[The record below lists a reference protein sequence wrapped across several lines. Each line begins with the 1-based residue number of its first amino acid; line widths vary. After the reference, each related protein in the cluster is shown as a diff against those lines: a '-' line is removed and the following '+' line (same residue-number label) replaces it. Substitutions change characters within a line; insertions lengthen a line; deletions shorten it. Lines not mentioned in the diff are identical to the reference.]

1 MINVSK
7 GEIIV
12 RIIITHILR
21 NIKEK
26 KGRSLLIILSLMIA
40 SVVFILNLTIPNQIV
55 ETKAKQS
62 RDAIGKSDVLVAS
75 YVPFNI
81 NDIKLSNEES
91 KIVGVND
98 LYTIHKDKTLVIYGT
113 DIKEASNINLIDN
126 IDLLDNEIIISK
138 TTADKYKY
146 KLNDIITIDL
156 MDSKY
161 ELKIKDI
168 VEAKGLLS
176 FKSLSG
182 IINNDTYN
190 KITSDENNK
199 YRTYY
204 IDVLNNEKVDD
215 VKKYIQDNNDK
226 KEYMVEKLVDEEK
239 IREDNY
245 YTQFILLVIMIM
257 ATIMIFFV
265 VNTLNKMIVMERMPV
280 IGTFRSVGASK
291 FKMNMLLVLE
301 NSIYG
306 LLGGS
311 VGALVSILIN
321 NFAASMLTGTTIKAS
336 VPVNNL
342 ISGII
347 FTICLE
353 VFMSL
358 ASIIKSNKY
367 SIKEIMFE
375 GKNSKAGF
383 NIKESIIS
391 FILILLSIITYFVI
405 GDTNSLLS
413 ALSLIMFWVGIA
425 YFIPTMML
433 FLSKII
439 CGIAKMINS
448 GSLLMA
454 GKNLGFN
461 KLLISS
467 TRLVVISTSIMLVI
481 VNISMSFNSMIDSY
495 KVQFSGYD
503 GTIRDVSKKY
513 NEYASLNNV
522 DNVKN
527 IEYTFMYSNDDIT
540 YNDGKKLDANPMF
553 LGMDKSNPSI
563 KQLDYK
569 INDLKDD
576 ECLFDEILLKNNNL
590 KVGDTIDFYLKTQDS
605 HIKVKIVGTVNS
617 YYMSTQREIVV
628 LTDDVFKQKITEVP
642 FSIEFSVNDNN
653 KVRDTIELMEREL
666 KDPDITI
673 WTIDD
678 FCNIQ
683 RKNINSFMSLF
694 YIIIALSL
702 ILSFVGII
710 NNQLI
715 SFMERTKEIAVLN
728 SICMSKSQLRRML
741 VIENITSNIVACAF
755 GFGVSIMSLRYMNKL
770 MYGIKMYTDVQYQYN
785 VGLMIMGIVLVVLL
799 STVIVPIK
807 KMKKINVVEAIKY
820 E

>member
-1 MINVSK
+1 M
-7 GEIIV
+7 

-75 YVPFNI
+75 YVPFSI

-495 KVQFSGYD
+495 KIQFSGYD

-540 YNDGKKLDANPMF
+540 YNDGKTLDAGPMF

>member
-1 MINVSK
+1 M
-7 GEIIV
+7 

-513 NEYASLNNV
+513 NEYVKLNNV

-563 KQLDYK
+563 KELDYK

>member
-1 MINVSK
+1 M
-7 GEIIV
+7 

-413 ALSLIMFWVGIA
+413 TLSLIMFWVGIA

-540 YNDGKKLDANPMF
+540 YNDGKTLDAGPMF

>member
-1 MINVSK
+1 M
-7 GEIIV
+7 

-540 YNDGKKLDANPMF
+540 YNDGKTLDAGPMF

-563 KQLDYK
+563 KELDYK
-569 INDLKDD
+569 IKDLKDD

-590 KVGDTIDFYLKTQDS
+590 KVGDTIDFYLKTQGS

>member
-1 MINVSK
+1 M
-7 GEIIV
+7 

-503 GTIRDVSKKY
+503 GTIRDISKKY
-513 NEYASLNNV
+513 NEYASINNV

-540 YNDGKKLDANPMF
+540 YNDGKTLDAGPMF

-563 KQLDYK
+563 KELDYK
-569 INDLKDD
+569 IKDLKDD

>member
-1 MINVSK
+1 M
-7 GEIIV
+7 

-75 YVPFNI
+75 YVPFSI

-391 FILILLSIITYFVI
+391 FILILLSIITYFVLS
-405 GDTNSLLS
+405 DTNSLLS

-540 YNDGKKLDANPMF
+540 YNDGKKLDVNPMF

-563 KQLDYK
+563 KELDYK
-569 INDLKDD
+569 IKDLKDD

>member
-1 MINVSK
+1 M
-7 GEIIV
+7 

-321 NFAASMLTGTTIKAS
+321 NFAASMLTGTTVKAS

-342 ISGII
+342 ILGII

-391 FILILLSIITYFVI
+391 FILIIISLITYFVI
-405 GDTNSLLS
+405 SDTNSLLS

-439 CGIAKMINS
+439 CCIAKMINS

-540 YNDGKKLDANPMF
+540 YNDGKTLDAGPMF

-563 KQLDYK
+563 KELDYK
-569 INDLKDD
+569 IKDLKDD

-590 KVGDTIDFYLKTQDS
+590 KVGDTIDFYLKTQGS

>member
-1 MINVSK
+1 M
-7 GEIIV
+7 

-367 SIKEIMFE
+367 SIKEILFE

-413 ALSLIMFWVGIA
+413 ALSLIMFWVGIS

-503 GTIRDVSKKY
+503 GTIRDISKKY
-513 NEYASLNNV
+513 NEYASINNV

-540 YNDGKKLDANPMF
+540 YNDGKTLDAGPMF

>member
-1 MINVSK
+1 M
-7 GEIIV
+7 

-563 KQLDYK
+563 KELDYK

>member
-1 MINVSK
+1 M
-7 GEIIV
+7 

-91 KIVGVND
+91 IIVGVND

-503 GTIRDVSKKY
+503 GTIRDISKKY
-513 NEYASLNNV
+513 NEYASINNV

-540 YNDGKKLDANPMF
+540 YNDGKTLDAGPMF

-755 GFGVSIMSLRYMNKL
+755 GFGVSIISLRYMNKL

>member
-1 MINVSK
+1 M
-7 GEIIV
+7 

-190 KITSDENNK
+190 RITSDENNK

-503 GTIRDVSKKY
+503 GTIRDISKKY
-513 NEYASLNNV
+513 NEYASINNV

-540 YNDGKKLDANPMF
+540 YNDGKTLDAGPMF

-683 RKNINSFMSLF
+683 RKNISSFMSLF

>member
-1 MINVSK
+1 M
-7 GEIIV
+7 

-540 YNDGKKLDANPMF
+540 YNDGKTLDAGPMF

-563 KQLDYK
+563 KELDYK

-617 YYMSTQREIVV
+617 YYMSIQREIVV

>member
-1 MINVSK
+1 M
-7 GEIIV
+7 

-405 GDTNSLLS
+405 VDTNSLLS

-503 GTIRDVSKKY
+503 GTIRDISKKY
-513 NEYASLNNV
+513 NEYASINNV

-540 YNDGKKLDANPMF
+540 YNDGKTLDAGPMF

>member
-1 MINVSK
+1 M
-7 GEIIV
+7 

-540 YNDGKKLDANPMF
+540 YNDGKTLDAGPMF

-563 KQLDYK
+563 KELDYK

>member
-1 MINVSK
+1 M
-7 GEIIV
+7 

-358 ASIIKSNKY
+358 ALIIKSNKY

-503 GTIRDVSKKY
+503 GTIRDISKKY
-513 NEYASLNNV
+513 NEYASINNV

-540 YNDGKKLDANPMF
+540 YNDGKTLDAGPMF

-628 LTDDVFKQKITEVP
+628 LTNDVFKQKITEVP

-653 KVRDTIELMEREL
+653 KVRDTIELIEREL

-741 VIENITSNIVACAF
+741 VIENITSNIVACVF

>member
-1 MINVSK
+1 M
-7 GEIIV
+7 

-291 FKMNMLLVLE
+291 FKMNILLVLE

-503 GTIRDVSKKY
+503 GTIRDISKKY
-513 NEYASLNNV
+513 NEYASINNV

-540 YNDGKKLDANPMF
+540 YNDGKTLDANPMF

-563 KQLDYK
+563 KELDYK
-569 INDLKDD
+569 IKDLKDD

>member
-1 MINVSK
+1 M
-7 GEIIV
+7 

-190 KITSDENNK
+190 KITSDESNK

-226 KEYMVEKLVDEEK
+226 KEYMVEKIVDEEK

-405 GDTNSLLS
+405 VDTNSLLS

-503 GTIRDVSKKY
+503 GTIRDISKKY
-513 NEYASLNNV
+513 NEYASINNV

-527 IEYTFMYSNDDIT
+527 IEYTFMYSNDDII
-540 YNDGKKLDANPMF
+540 YNDGKTLDAGPMF

-590 KVGDTIDFYLKTQDS
+590 KVGDIIDFYLKTQDS

-666 KDPDITI
+666 KEPDITI

>member
-1 MINVSK
+1 M
-7 GEIIV
+7 

-321 NFAASMLTGTTIKAS
+321 NFASSMLTGTTIKAS

-413 ALSLIMFWVGIA
+413 ALSLIMFWVGIV

-467 TRLVVISTSIMLVI
+467 TRLVVISASIMLVI

-503 GTIRDVSKKY
+503 GTIRDISKKY
-513 NEYASLNNV
+513 NEYASINNV

-540 YNDGKKLDANPMF
+540 YNDGKTLDAGPMF

>member
-1 MINVSK
+1 M
-7 GEIIV
+7 

-503 GTIRDVSKKY
+503 GTIRDISKKY
-513 NEYASLNNV
+513 NEYASINNV

-540 YNDGKKLDANPMF
+540 YNDGKTLDANPMF

>member
-1 MINVSK
+1 M
-7 GEIIV
+7 

-503 GTIRDVSKKY
+503 GTIRDISKKY
-513 NEYASLNNV
+513 NEYASINNV

-540 YNDGKKLDANPMF
+540 YNDGKTLDAGPMF

-785 VGLMIMGIVLVVLL
+785 VGLMIMSIVLVVLL

>member
-1 MINVSK
+1 M
-7 GEIIV
+7 

-503 GTIRDVSKKY
+503 GTIRDISKKY
-513 NEYASLNNV
+513 NEYASINNV

-540 YNDGKKLDANPMF
+540 YNDGKTLDANPMF

-563 KQLDYK
+563 KELDYK

>member
-1 MINVSK
+1 M
-7 GEIIV
+7 

-467 TRLVVISTSIMLVI
+467 TRLVVISASIMLVI

-503 GTIRDVSKKY
+503 GTIRDISKKY
-513 NEYASLNNV
+513 NEYASINNV

-540 YNDGKKLDANPMF
+540 YNDGKTLDAGPMF

>member
-1 MINVSK
+1 M
-7 GEIIV
+7 

>member
-1 MINVSK
+1 M
-7 GEIIV
+7 

-540 YNDGKKLDANPMF
+540 YNNGKKLDVNPMF

-563 KQLDYK
+563 KELDYK
-569 INDLKDD
+569 IKDLKDD

>member
-1 MINVSK
+1 M
-7 GEIIV
+7 

-40 SVVFILNLTIPNQIV
+40 SAVFILNLTIPNQIV

-75 YVPFNI
+75 YAPFNI

-291 FKMNMLLVLE
+291 FKMNMLLVFE

-439 CGIAKMINS
+439 WGIAKMINS
-448 GSLLMA
+448 GLLLMA

-461 KLLISS
+461 KLVISS

-503 GTIRDVSKKY
+503 GTIRDISKKY
-513 NEYASLNNV
+513 NEYDSINNV

-540 YNDGKKLDANPMF
+540 YNDGKTLDAGPMF

>member
-1 MINVSK
+1 M
-7 GEIIV
+7 

-563 KQLDYK
+563 KELDYK

-628 LTDDVFKQKITEVP
+628 LTDDVFKQKIAEVP

>member
-1 MINVSK
+1 M
-7 GEIIV
+7 

-540 YNDGKKLDANPMF
+540 YNDGKTLDAGPMF

>member
-1 MINVSK
+1 M
-7 GEIIV
+7 

-342 ISGII
+342 ILGII

-563 KQLDYK
+563 KELDYK

>member
-1 MINVSK
+1 M
-7 GEIIV
+7 

-481 VNISMSFNSMIDSY
+481 VNISMSFNSMIDSF

-503 GTIRDVSKKY
+503 GTIRDISKKY
-513 NEYASLNNV
+513 NEYASINNV

-540 YNDGKKLDANPMF
+540 YNDGKTLDAGPMF

>member
-1 MINVSK
+1 M
-7 GEIIV
+7 

-62 RDAIGKSDVLVAS
+62 RDAIGKSDFLVAS

-503 GTIRDVSKKY
+503 GTIRDISKKY
-513 NEYASLNNV
+513 NEYASINNV

-540 YNDGKKLDANPMF
+540 YNDGKTLDAGPMF

>member
-1 MINVSK
+1 M
-7 GEIIV
+7 

-156 MDSKY
+156 MDNKY

-503 GTIRDVSKKY
+503 GTIRDISKKY
-513 NEYASLNNV
+513 NEYASINNV

-540 YNDGKKLDANPMF
+540 YNDGKTLDAGPMF

>member
-1 MINVSK
+1 M
-7 GEIIV
+7 

-62 RDAIGKSDVLVAS
+62 RDTIGKSDVLVAS

-190 KITSDENNK
+190 KITSVENNK

-495 KVQFSGYD
+495 KIQFSGYD
-503 GTIRDVSKKY
+503 GTIRDISKKY

-540 YNDGKKLDANPMF
+540 YNDGKTLDAGPMF

>member
-1 MINVSK
+1 M
-7 GEIIV
+7 

-503 GTIRDVSKKY
+503 GTIRDISKKY
-513 NEYASLNNV
+513 NEYTSINNV

-540 YNDGKKLDANPMF
+540 YNDGKTLDAGPMF

>member
-563 KQLDYK
+563 KELDYK

>member
-1 MINVSK
+1 M
-7 GEIIV
+7 

-503 GTIRDVSKKY
+503 GTIRDISKKY

-540 YNDGKKLDANPMF
+540 YNDGKTLDAGPMF

>member
-1 MINVSK
+1 M
-7 GEIIV
+7 

-540 YNDGKKLDANPMF
+540 YNDGKKLDVNPMF

-563 KQLDYK
+563 KELDYK